1 MTSDGYNQFCPVAKA
16 CEVLEPRWTL
26 LLLCEMWSGST
37 RFNDIRRGVPGMSP
51 TLMSKRLREME
62 ARELIIRTENPATGE
77 IRYTTTPKADELEPI
92 VHALGAWAHRNVE
105 ADVTLEHL
113 DARLLMWNMRRKID
127 ARALPRARR
136 SVIEFIYPELP
147 RDERRYWLIAKPG
160 MPVDLCSTE
169 PGHDVGLLRVRRPE
183 GDDVGLDGALQHE
196 GGNRTGPDI
205 ADGRHRDRRVDRSL
219 AGAQLLCDLRTC
231 FRPGHRSINCT
242 GNASFST
249 LAAAPHLASNPLDA
263 ATGQAAGCA
272 ETGTD
277 PLSFGGKTMQ
287 NSSVQPRH
295 AVPPQPASLQPAPD
309 LAGLK
314 MRQQAAWASGDY
326 AVIGTS
332 LQIVGETLCEALD
345 IRSGDR
351 VLDVAAGNGNAT
363 LAAARRWC
371 RVTSTDYVPALLEKA
386 KLRATAEGLDVMFE
400 TADAEALPQAD
411 ASFDVVLSTFGVMF
425 APNQERAASEM
436 LRVCKPGGKIGLANW
451 TPEGFIGHLF
461 KAIGKHLPP
470 PAGVRPP
477 ALWGTMERLNELF
490 GTGGSVSATPR
501 VFVFRYRSPQ
511 HWVDVFR
518 TWYGPVHKAFAALPA
533 DQQEVLEADLLALIG
548 RFNRAGDGTMV
559 VPSDYLEVVVTRAKT

>member
-1 MTSDGYNQFCPVAKA
+1 
-16 CEVLEPRWTL
+16 
-26 LLLCEMWSGST
+26 
-37 RFNDIRRGVPGMSP
+37 
-51 TLMSKRLREME
+51 
-62 ARELIIRTENPATGE
+62 
-77 IRYTTTPKADELEPI
+77 
-92 VHALGAWAHRNVE
+92 
-105 ADVTLEHL
+105 
-113 DARLLMWNMRRKID
+113 
-127 ARALPRARR
+127 
-136 SVIEFIYPELP
+136 
-147 RDERRYWLIAKPG
+147 
-160 MPVDLCSTE
+160 
-169 PGHDVGLLRVRRPE
+169 
-183 GDDVGLDGALQHE
+183 
-196 GGNRTGPDI
+196 
-205 ADGRHRDRRVDRSL
+205 
-219 AGAQLLCDLRTC
+219 
-231 FRPGHRSINCT
+231 
-242 GNASFST
+242 
-249 LAAAPHLASNPLDA
+249 
-263 ATGQAAGCA
+263 
-272 ETGTD
+272 
-277 PLSFGGKTMQ
+277 MQ

-295 AVPPQPASLQPAPD
+295 AVPPQPAPD

-386 KLRATAEGLDVMFE
+386 KLRAPAEGLDVTFE

-461 KAIGKHLPP
+461 KTIGKHLPP

-490 GTGGSVSATPR
+490 RTGGSVSATPR
-501 VFVFRYRSPQ
+501 VFVFRYRSPE